1 MTLREAAAELVCF
14 GIWFA
19 FRSCLLFIGLIADAM
34 LVCLRF
40 CRVPEFQA
48 RLIAI
53 FLASCALFLFVT
65 TPFYYQDDG
74 LSSSSFPS
82 PILYDVFLHA
92 FHLKVNVISAVF
104 TLALHFFNC
113 LGFLTR
119 VMLTATQ
126 VAVTVLNTIAWA
138 LITSSCCI
146 ALFVVIWL
154 S

>member
-1 MTLREAAAELVCF
+1 MTLREAAVELVCF

-19 FRSCLLFIGLIADAM
+19 CRSCLLVVGLIADAT

-40 CRVPEFQA
+40 CRVPVFQA

-53 FLASCALFLFVT
+53 FLASCAVFVFMT
-65 TPFYYQDDG
+65 TPFYYQADG

-82 PILYDVFLHA
+82 PFLYDEFLHA
-92 FHLKVNVISAVF
+92 FHLKVNIISVVF
-104 TLALHFFNC
+104 TLVLHFFNC

-119 VMLTATQ
+119 VMLTATR

-138 LITSSCCI
+138 PITFCCL
-146 ALFVVIWL
+146 ALLSIVWL